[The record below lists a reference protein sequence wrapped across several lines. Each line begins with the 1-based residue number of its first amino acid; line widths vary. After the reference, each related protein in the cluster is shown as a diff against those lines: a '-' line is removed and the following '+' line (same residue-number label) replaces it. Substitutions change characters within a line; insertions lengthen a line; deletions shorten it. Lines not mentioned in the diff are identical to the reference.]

1 MPDFGIAMITLFIT
15 NFVLFRVY
23 LFLMINVLAVKNI
36 IISFI
41 TTCLFFIALAVLNQS
56 ILEVVFKWQI

>member
-15 NFVLFRVY
+15 DFVLFRVY
-23 LFLMINVLAVKNI
+23 LFLMLNVLAVKNI
-36 IISFI
+36 IISCI
-41 TTCLFFIALAVLNQS
+41 TTCLLFILLAVLNQS